1 MSELFLDGRLIGY
14 ESRPNDFDPDKMVM
28 VFVHG
33 TGGDREDW
41 RSQVDGIKMPGSV
54 LALDL
59 PGHGSSEPPG
69 ETLISGYADWVE
81 RFVEVMRLKRVVLVG
96 CSLGSAIALWIAVR
110 QRTWLVALGLI
121 GSGARLRVHPF
132 ILEGL
137 INNPSQSLRKLAEY
151 CLSSSSPNHLKTLM
165 VDKYCK
171 SNPLTIHGDLTA
183 CDKFDIMNQIHE
195 IDVPTL
201 IVVGEKDALTP
212 VKYSEYLNGKIKSS
226 TMVKIP
232 DAGHL
237 VMMEK
242 PEEFNS
248 AVQSFVNTL

>member
-1 MSELFLDGRLIGY
+1 MSELSLDGRLIGY

-33 TGGDREDW
+33 TGGDRGDW
-41 RSQVDGIKMPGSV
+41 RSQVDGIKTPGSV

-59 PGHGSSEPPG
+59 PGHGASEPPG
-69 ETLISGYADWVE
+69 ETLISAYADWVE

-96 CSLGSAIALWIAVR
+96 CSLGSAIALWLAVR
-110 QRTWLVALGLI
+110 HTTWLVGLGLI

-137 INNPSQSLRKLAEY
+137 ISDPFTSLQKLAQF
-151 CLSSSSPNHLKTLM
+151 CLSNSSSDHLKALVM
-165 VDKYCK
+165 DKYSK

-212 VKYSEYLNGKIKSS
+212 VKYSEYLNEKIKSS

-232 DAGHL
+232 EAGHL

-242 PEEFNS
+242 PEEFNH
-248 AVQSFVNTL
+248 AIQSFVNTL

>member
-1 MSELFLDGRLIGY
+1 
-14 ESRPNDFDPDKMVM
+14 
-28 VFVHG
+28 
-33 TGGDREDW
+33 
-41 RSQVDGIKMPGSV
+41 MPGSV
-54 LALDL
+54 VALEL
-59 PGHGSSEPPG
+59 PGHGASDPPG
-69 ETLISGYADWVE
+69 ETSISAYADWVE
-81 RFVEVMRLKRVVLVG
+81 RFVEVMGLKRVVLVG

-110 QRTWLVALGLI
+110 HRAWLVALGLV
-121 GSGARLRVHPF
+121 GSGVRLRVHPF

-137 INNPSQSLRKLAEY
+137 INNPPKSLKKLGEY

-183 CDKFDIMNQIHE
+183 CDKFDIINQIHE

-232 DAGHL
+232 EAGHL